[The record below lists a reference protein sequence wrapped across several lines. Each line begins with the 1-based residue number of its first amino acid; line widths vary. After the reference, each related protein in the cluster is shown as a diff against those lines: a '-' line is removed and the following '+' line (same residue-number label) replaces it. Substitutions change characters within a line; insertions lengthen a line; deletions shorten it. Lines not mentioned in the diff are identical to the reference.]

1 MDVEALA
8 FLKEVKSD
16 ALIVREWLRILT
28 SDGTKAWLVNM
39 RDLAKLSD
47 LRLEIVSTSIK
58 RLENHNLIELVREG
72 GKLYCN
78 RVVVPAEGEKRIRS
92 KLKEIAESKAVK
104 SMASK
109 YSTSPGALK

>member
-8 FLKEVKSD
+8 FLKEVKAE

-28 SDGTKAWLVNM
+28 SDGQKAWQINM

-58 RLENHNLIELVREG
+58 RLENYHLIEVVREA
-72 GKLYCN
+72 GKMYCN
-78 RVVVPAEGEKRIRS
+78 GVLKPVEGEKRIRS
-92 KLKEIAESKAVK
+92 RLKEIAESRAVK
-104 SMASK
+104 SMAAK
-109 YSTSPGALK
+109 YQKQPGALK